1 MGSTRSTF
9 DEDDEDEDDGRQ
21 KVELREDSI
30 SLDQVICIIPVL
42 SVALTSTYRRGG
54 LPCKVHGEAQE
65 LEHLTL
71 CDAGR
76 AYLFSL
82 CL

>member
-30 SLDQVICIIPVL
+30 SLDQVKSMLTAL
-42 SVALTSTYRRGG
+42 SVW
-54 LPCKVHGEAQE
+54 C
-65 LEHLTL
+65 
-71 CDAGR
+71 
-76 AYLFSL
+76 
-82 CL
+82 